1 VRQPGTILL
10 VEDNQDDVDLTMRV
24 LKKHKLA
31 NEVVIARD
39 GAEALNYLLADE
51 RIDDEGVWVY
61 PHLVLLDVNLP
72 KVTGHEVLRAIRSNR
87 RTKMLPVVM
96 LTSSKEDRDIIESY
110 DSGANSYIQKPVSY
124 EDFSEAVRQLG
135 FYWLLLNQAP
145 TQKPA

>member
-1 VRQPGTILL
+1 MRQPGTILL

>member
-1 VRQPGTILL
+1 MRQPGTILL

-39 GAEALNYLLADE
+39 GAEALDYLLADE
-51 RIDDEGVWVY
+51 RLTADGGWHY

-72 KVTGHEVLRAIRSNR
+72 KVTGHEVLKAIRSNS
-87 RTKMLPVVM
+87 RTRMLPVVM
-96 LTSSKEDRDIIESY
+96 LTSSKEDRDVIDSY
-110 DSGANSYIQKPVSY
+110 SSGANSYIQKPVSY

-135 FYWLLLNQAP
+135 FYWLLLNQYP
-145 TQKPA
+145 TQKPV